1 MPTFLLTMPKLSPT
15 MEVGTIAKWHVKEGD
30 FADAGQLLI
39 EVSTDK
45 ATVEYNAL
53 DPGYIRK
60 ILVKEGQE
68 AKVND
73 TLAIMTEGKDDPI
86 EEVKA
91 PTPTPTATLPS
102 SSVTSPF
109 QPEKEERLPRGA
121 RPFASPLA
129 RKLAKKSNIDLSSIR
144 GTGPRGR
151 IMSRDLAG
159 LTFSGPE
166 EGLSPIRKI
175 IAARLQQAKRDIPHF
190 YVNQAIDVTALLAK
204 RAELKE
210 QGITVND
217 LIVKGCSLALKE
229 HPSINSGFDGNRN
242 VILRFPSIDISI
254 AVDVE
259 AGLITPIVFEAD
271 KKSIQELSSTIKGL
285 VKKAK
290 DGKLQP
296 AEFQGGS
303 FSISNLGM
311 FGITS
316 FGAII
321 NPPQGAIL
329 AVGGSQERLKIV
341 DGKVVP
347 YMEMIV
353 TLSVDHRVIDGAA
366 AAKFLKTLKEL
377 LEEPAKLL

>member
-1 MPTFLLTMPKLSPT
+1 MPTFPLTMPKLSPT

-30 FADAGQLLI
+30 FVEAGQLLM

-45 ATVEYNAL
+45 ATVEHNAL
-53 DPGYIRK
+53 DPGFVRK
-60 ILVKEGQE
+60 IAVKEGQE

-73 TLAIMTEGKDDPI
+73 LLAVMTEGKDDPI
-86 EEVKA
+86 EEVSIKQTLA
-91 PTPTPTATLPS
+91 IATPESRTETA
-102 SSVTSPF
+102 VVA
-109 QPEKEERLPRGA
+109 QVKEARGS

-129 RKLAKKSNIDLSSIR
+129 RRLAKKSSIDLSLIKGS
-144 GTGPRGR
+144 GPRGR

-159 LTFSGPE
+159 LTFSGNE

-175 IAARLQQAKRDIPHF
+175 IATKLQQAKRDIPHF
-190 YVNQAIDVTALLAK
+190 YVNQAVDVTKLLSTREK
-204 RAELKE
+204 LKE

-217 LIVKGCSLALKE
+217 LIVKACALALKE
-229 HPSINSGFDGNRN
+229 HPNVNSGFDGVKN
-242 VILRFPSIDISI
+242 VILRFQSIDISI

-271 KKSIQELSSTIKGL
+271 KKALPELSSTIKGL

-290 DGKLQP
+290 DGKLLP

-316 FGAII
+316 FNAII

-329 AVGGSQERLKIV
+329 AVGGAQERLKMV
-341 DGKVVP
+341 NGTVTA
-347 YMEMIV
+347 YQEMVV

-366 AAKFLKTLKEL
+366 AAKFLKTLKGL
-377 LEEPAKLL
+377 LENEQL

>member
-1 MPTFLLTMPKLSPT
+1 MPTFPLTMPKLSPT

-30 FADAGQLLI
+30 FVEAGQLLM

-45 ATVEYNAL
+45 ATVEHNAL
-53 DPGYIRK
+53 DPGFIRK
-60 ILVKEGQE
+60 ITVKEGQE
-68 AKVND
+68 AKVNEL
-73 TLAIMTEGKDDPI
+73 LAVMTEGKDDPI
-86 EEVKA
+86 EEIKIVQTLAISTPESRTETA
-91 PTPTPTATLPS
+91 PVAAAQ
-102 SSVTSPF
+102 F
-109 QPEKEERLPRGA
+109 KEARGS

-129 RKLAKKSNIDLSSIR
+129 RRLAKKSSIDLSLIKGS
-144 GTGPRGR
+144 GPRGR
-151 IMSRDLAG
+151 VMSRDLAG
-159 LTFSGPE
+159 LTFSGNE

-175 IAARLQQAKRDIPHF
+175 IATKLQQAKRDIPHF
-190 YVNQAIDVTALLAK
+190 YVNQAIDVTKLLSTREK
-204 RAELKE
+204 LKE

-217 LIVKGCSLALKE
+217 LIVKACALALKE
-229 HPSINSGFDGNRN
+229 HPNINSGFDGVRN
-242 VILRFPSIDISI
+242 VILRFQSIDISI

-271 KKSIQELSSTIKGL
+271 KKALPELSTTIKGL

-290 DGKLQP
+290 DGKLLP

-316 FGAII
+316 FNAII

-329 AVGGSQERLKIV
+329 AVGGAQERLKMV
-341 DGKVVP
+341 NGTVTA
-347 YMEMIV
+347 YQEMVV

-366 AAKFLKTLKEL
+366 AAKFLKTLKGL
-377 LEEPAKLL
+377 LENEQL

>member
-1 MPTFLLTMPKLSPT
+1 MPKLSPT

-30 FADAGQLLI
+30 FVDAGQLLM

-45 ATVEYNAL
+45 ATVEHNAL

-60 ILVKEGQE
+60 IEIKEGQE

-73 TLAIMTEGKDDPI
+73 ILAVMTEGKDDPI
-86 EEVKA
+86 EAVAA
-91 PTPTPTATLPS
+91 PTPTLAINQPQASTQGASLPAE
-102 SSVTSPF
+102 
-109 QPEKEERLPRGA
+109 EKMARGS

-129 RKLAKKSNIDLSSIR
+129 RRLAKKSNIDLSIIR
-144 GTGPRGR
+144 GSGPRGR
-151 IMSRDLAG
+151 IMSRDLVG
-159 LTFSGPE
+159 LTFSGSE

-175 IAARLQQAKRDIPHF
+175 IASKLQQAKRDVPHF
-190 YVNQAIDVTALLAK
+190 YVNQAIDVTALLAVREK
-204 RAELKE
+204 LRE

-217 LIVKGCSLALKE
+217 LVVKGCAHALKE
-229 HPSINSGFDGNRN
+229 HPAINSGFDGNRN
-242 VILRFPSIDISI
+242 VILRFPSVDISI

-271 KKSIQELSSTIKGL
+271 TKSVAELSSTIKGL

-290 DGKLQP
+290 EGKLLP

-329 AVGGSQERLKIV
+329 AVGGAQERLKMV
-341 DGKVVP
+341 NGTVTP
-347 YMEMIV
+347 FMEMFV

-366 AAKFLKTLKEL
+366 AAKFLKTLKGL
-377 LEEPAKLL
+377 LESPAQLLA

>member
-1 MPTFLLTMPKLSPT
+1 MPTFPLTMPKLSPT

-30 FADAGQLLI
+30 FVEAGQLLM

-45 ATVEYNAL
+45 ATVEHNAL
-53 DPGYIRK
+53 DPGFIRK
-60 ILVKEGQE
+60 ITVKEGQE
-68 AKVND
+68 AKVNEL
-73 TLAIMTEGKDDPI
+73 LAVMTEGKDDPI
-86 EEVKA
+86 EEIKIVQTLAISTPESRTETA
-91 PTPTPTATLPS
+91 PVAAAQ
-102 SSVTSPF
+102 F
-109 QPEKEERLPRGA
+109 KEARGS

-129 RKLAKKSNIDLSSIR
+129 RRLAKKSSIDLSLIKGS
-144 GTGPRGR
+144 GPRGR
-151 IMSRDLAG
+151 VMSRDLAG
-159 LTFSGPE
+159 LTFSGNE

-175 IAARLQQAKRDIPHF
+175 IATKLQQAKRDIPHF
-190 YVNQAIDVTALLAK
+190 YVNQAIDVTKLLSTREK
-204 RAELKE
+204 LKE

-217 LIVKGCSLALKE
+217 LIVKACALALKE
-229 HPSINSGFDGNRN
+229 HPNINSGFDGVRN
-242 VILRFPSIDISI
+242 VILRFQSIDISI

-271 KKSIQELSSTIKGL
+271 KKALPELSTTIKGL

-290 DGKLQP
+290 DGKLLP

-316 FGAII
+316 FNAII

-329 AVGGSQERLKIV
+329 AVGGAQERLKMV
-341 DGKVVP
+341 NGTVTA
-347 YMEMIV
+347 YQEMVV

-366 AAKFLKTLKEL
+366 AAKFLKTLKGL
-377 LEEPAKLL
+377 LENQQL